1 MTEGKKKLTAEDLEI
16 LWQNVGLAND
26 LMFRFVMEN
35 PSLCRKTLSLLLGK
49 QVGVITEQQTQFS
62 IEIDGRTKGIRLDLY
77 VEVEGE
83 MIDVEIQTVKLSKKE
98 MGHRLRFYQSE
109 LDQLGISKGLKY
121 KELKKSII
129 IFICTYDPFG
139 KGAGRYTFEETCQE
153 ESNLILDDGATKII
167 YNTLGTL
174 PESDKNKTAIENFF
188 NYVNGE
194 QPQDDFCK
202 ELAEE
207 VKKQHQSTKKK
218 GDFLMWEQ
226 IICEREEAA
235 AKEAAKIAATE
246 KSEKMAIKML
256 KGNEPVTKIAEYTEL
271 ALSKIQEL
279 ANKNGYTLV
288 AE

>member
-1 MTEGKKKLTAEDLEI
+1 M
-16 LWQNVGLAND
+16 
-26 LMFRFVMEN
+26 
-35 PSLCRKTLSLLLGK
+35 
-49 QVGVITEQQTQFS
+49 
-62 IEIDGRTKGIRLDLY
+62 
-77 VEVEGE
+77 
-83 MIDVEIQTVKLSKKE
+83 
-98 MGHRLRFYQSE
+98 
-109 LDQLGISKGLKY
+109 
-121 KELKKSII
+121 
-129 IFICTYDPFG
+129 
-139 KGAGRYTFEETCQE
+139 
-153 ESNLILDDGATKII
+153 
-167 YNTLGTL
+167 

-207 VKKQHQSTKKK
+207 VRKQHQSTKKK

-235 AKEAAKIAATE
+235 AKEAAKIAAKVAATE

-256 KGNEPVTKIAEYTEL
+256 KGNEPVSKIAEYTEL

-288 AE
+288 ME

>member
-1 MTEGKKKLTAEDLEI
+1 MTAIMSQDI
-16 LWQNVGLAND
+16 I
-26 LMFRFVMEN
+26 FI
-35 PSLCRKTLSLLLGK
+35 LGK

-153 ESNLILDDGATKII
+153 QSSLILDDGATKII

-174 PESDKNKTAIENFF
+174 PESDKNKIAIENFF

-202 ELAEE
+202 ELAKE
-207 VKKQHQSTKKK
+207 VRKQHQSTKKK

-235 AKEAAKIAATE
+235 ATE
-246 KSEKMAIKML
+246 KSEKMALKML
-256 KGNEPVTKIAEYTEL
+256 KGNEPVSKIAEYTEL

-288 AE
+288 ME

>member
-1 MTEGKKKLTAEDLEI
+1 MIKNEVKIGYALALLDIAKEEKITKKIYLQTNQIIESLEE
-16 LWQNVGLAND
+16 NEE
-26 LMFRFVMEN
+26 FV
-35 PSLCRKTLSLLLGK
+35 LLL
-49 QVGVITEQQTQFS
+49 
-62 IEIDGRTKGIRLDLY
+62 DGNI
-77 VEVEGE
+77 
-83 MIDVEIQTVKLSKKE
+83 KLSKKE

-153 ESNLILDDGATKII
+153 QSSLILDDGATKII
-167 YNTLGTL
+167 YNTLGIL

-207 VKKQHQSTKKK
+207 VRKQHQSTKKK

-235 AKEAAKIAATE
+235 AKEAAKVAATE

-256 KGNEPVTKIAEYTEL
+256 KGNEPVSKIAEYTEL

-288 AE
+288 TE